1 MADTIKFSLIGLAD
15 LEEKLKV
22 VADDV
27 KNRGGRFALRK
38 AAQVVHAKAV
48 ANAKALD
55 DPETAKDTS
64 KNMAIRWSGKHFR
77 RTGELGFRV
86 GVLGGARKYTDNKEN
101 RRKGRAGGTYKT
113 DGDKGNPGGDTW
125 AWRMVEFGTE
135 RTQAQPFM
143 RPALEASIGEA
154 TDTFVREYD
163 KALGRAIKR
172 AAKKA
177 GKL

>member
-38 AAQVVHAKAV
+38 AALVVMGKAKA
-48 ANAKALD
+48 AAQRID
-55 DPETAKDTS
+55 DPATAKNTAE
-64 KNMAIRWSGKHFR
+64 NLAVRWSGKSFK
-77 RTGELGFRV
+77 RTGNLTFRV
-86 GVLGGARKYTDNKEN
+86 GVLGGAGGNK
-101 RRKGRAGGTYKT
+101 KSSALSGL
-113 DGDKGNPGGDTW
+113 PGGDTRN
-125 AWRMVEFGTE
+125 WRMVEFGT
-135 RTQAQPFM
+135 QHMPAQPFM
-143 RPALEASIGEA
+143 RPALADSISEA
-154 TDTFVREYD
+154 TNTFVTEYD

-177 GKL
+177 G